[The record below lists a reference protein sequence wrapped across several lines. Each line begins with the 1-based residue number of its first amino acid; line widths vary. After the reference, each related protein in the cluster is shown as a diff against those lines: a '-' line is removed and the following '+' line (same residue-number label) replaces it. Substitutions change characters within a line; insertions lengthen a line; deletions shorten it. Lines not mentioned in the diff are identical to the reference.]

1 MSPVGARRSGTSPQG
16 VHSLPD
22 HGESCFEILRPSL
35 QNMTRQVIVVGD
47 KVLIK
52 PEEESSKTPSG
63 LFLPQ
68 GVAEKESVLGG
79 YIVNIGPGY
88 PTAETTT
95 DGEPWL
101 HGARNEVRFVPL
113 QAQKGDFAL
122 FLRRDSI
129 EVEID
134 GSKFVI
140 VPHSSI
146 LLLIRDPTSLG

>member
-1 MSPVGARRSGTSPQG
+1 MP
-16 VHSLPD
+16 
-22 HGESCFEILRPSL
+22 
-35 QNMTRQVIVVGD
+35 RQVIVVGD

-52 PEEESSKTPSG
+52 PEEEASKTPSG

-68 GVAEKESVLGG
+68 GVAAKESVHGG
-79 YIVNIGPGY
+79 YIVNVGPGY
-88 PTAETTT
+88 PTAEPTGG

-101 HGARNEVRFVPL
+101 RGQQPAENRFVPL
-113 QAQKGDFAL
+113 QARKGDFAL

-134 GSKFVI
+134 GSQLVI

-146 LLLIRDPTSLG
+146 LLLIRDPAPMP